1 MANVLVVDDDDDMRR
16 LIKTILERRGHH
28 VREASDGNS
37 GLATFD
43 ESRADLVVTD
53 MVMPGLSGLALCE
66 ELLRRPS
73 PPKILIVSGR
83 QLHGDDDWG
92 GLAAKGLVKFL
103 GKPFKP
109 AELAQSVQ
117 DLVG

>member
-1 MANVLVVDDDDDMRR
+1 MASVLVVDDDDDMRR
-16 LIKTILERRGHH
+16 LIRTILERRGHQ
-28 VREASDGNS
+28 VREASDGNG
-37 GLATFD
+37 GLAMFD

-53 MVMPGLSGLALCE
+53 MVMPGLSGVALCE
-66 ELLRRPS
+66 ELQRRAS

-83 QLHGDDDWG
+83 SLHGDDDWST
-92 GLAAKGLVKFL
+92 LAAKGLVKFL

-109 AELAQSVQ
+109 NELAQSVH